1 MIILLSGPNKRLGFS
16 EEVKKFLNKE
26 LKGHKSLVAVAASES
41 SEKNNKYFNG
51 GEDSLGVTGM
61 FGKLDV
67 SINNYYLIDVNNTKE
82 EIIDCINKS
91 DIVYLMGGDPFV
103 QLKLLNTID
112 YKKLLKDKI
121 LIGVSAGSMNL
132 AKYAYYSKD
141 DDYPVTQFY
150 EGLDIVDITIDP
162 HFDINNEEQVIEAK
176 NSSKNH
182 KIIGLPNESGIV
194 VRDNNIE
201 YIGNYYVIEDGIL
214 KTDDGKH

>member
-1 MIILLSGPNKRLGFS
+1 MLIMLSGPNKILGFND
-16 EEVKKFLNKE
+16 EIKKLLNKE
-26 LKGHKSLVAVAASES
+26 LKDCKSLVAIAASES
-41 SEKNNKYFNG
+41 VEKSYKYFNG
-51 GEDSLGVTGM
+51 GEDSLGAKGM
-61 FGKLDV
+61 FGQLDV
-67 SINNYYLIDVNNTKE
+67 SINNYYLIDVNSTKE
-82 EIIDCINKS
+82 EIIDCIDKS

-112 YKKLLKDKI
+112 YKKLFKDKI
-121 LIGVSAGSMNL
+121 IIGVSAGSMNL

-201 YIGNYYVIEDGIL
+201 YIGNYYVIENGIL
-214 KTDDGKH
+214 KNVTC